1 MNIKTLKSKFEQA
14 MRLLLVN
21 SITRY
26 NGSILLVEFPK
37 SGGTWLG
44 QLVSNY
50 LGIPFPRNKM
60 PLIRKSLFHSHYL
73 PKWRIPKNKKI
84 IFLVRDGR
92 DVTVSLYYHYL
103 IWNDKNKINPKDV
116 LYHRNNTRFKNFE
129 DVKGNM
135 NEFIKYA
142 FENKPS
148 KLTQFTF
155 MGNWYDYN
163 KRWLEIYND
172 KRRNNVYLISYEEL
186 LTDPHTALSRMFSDF
201 FHLEVDKARL
211 NDVIQQFSFEN
222 QTNRKKGEESKTSF
236 LRKGISGDWINY
248 FGEKEKEIFKKYTKD
263 LLVEL
268 GYEKNKNW

>member
-50 LGIPFPRNKM
+50 LDIPFPRNRM
-60 PLIRKSLFHSHYL
+60 PLLRRSLFHSHYL
-73 PKWRIPKNKKI
+73 PNWRIPKNRKI

-116 LYHRNNTRFKNFE
+116 LYHRKKTGFKDFD
-129 DVKGNM
+129 DVRGNM

-142 FENKPS
+142 FEHRPS

-163 KRWLEIYND
+163 KRWLELYND

-186 LTDPHTALSRMFSDF
+186 LIDSHTALSRMFSDF
-201 FHLEVDKARL
+201 FHLEVDEAKL

-222 QTNRKKGEESKTSF
+222 QSKRKKGEESKTSF
-236 LRKGISGDWINY
+236 LRKGISGDWVNY
-248 FGEKEKEIFKKYTKD
+248 FGEKEKETFKKYSKGM
-263 LLVEL
+263 LLDL
-268 GYEKNKNW
+268 GYEKNDNW